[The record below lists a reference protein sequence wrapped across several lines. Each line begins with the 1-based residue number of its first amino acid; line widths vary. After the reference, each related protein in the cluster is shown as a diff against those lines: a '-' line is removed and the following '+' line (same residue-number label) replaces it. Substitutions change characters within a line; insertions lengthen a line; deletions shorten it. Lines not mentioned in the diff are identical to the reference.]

1 MSFMAGERWV
11 IMVSSEA
18 QTTPREWRSL
28 ERWAK
33 PEDAEAPGAG
43 GDERPERQRVW
54 AAVILVLFSSNTGGG
69 LLPFPNQEE
78 VSFRTFLASG
88 TEEHQLTKKSLKI
101 RSVSPSA

>member
-54 AAVILVLFSSNTGGG
+54 AAVILVLFSSNTRGG
-69 LLPFPNQEE
+69 LLPFPFQEE
-78 VSFRTFLASG
+78 VSFRTFSRA
-88 TEEHQLTKKSLKI
+88 EEHQLTKKSLKI